1 VRWLKKNLFSTWYD
15 ALLTVLAVLFLFF
28 VARAVLNWVLF
39 TANWA
44 PITNSVKLLAVGQ
57 FPQDQIWRMGAIVLV
72 VSFLF
77 GLSWRVWGGTV
88 RTFALTLAIALGLI
102 ALLPVS
108 LSSMGLNIRLWFL
121 LNPFLTAAGY
131 LLGRVFLGK
140 SRWVALGWLLALVLL
155 AMSLAG
161 LEAVSW
167 VWRGPAFI
175 LIVLYLLVM
184 SLRVSGAMIRVR
196 VSDSPALRHIGPI
209 LQPLVQI
216 LDNLMGVFL
225 GKPLR
230 VLSAWVFVL
239 VLAALRLSGVK
250 GISWLPP
257 VETGLWGGLLL
268 TFLLALVGIVASF
281 PIGLLLAL
289 GRRSSLP
296 VVKAFC
302 VLFIE
307 MVRGVPLVTILF
319 LSSII
324 LPLFLPG
331 DVRIDRVLRAMIG
344 MTLFAAAYMA
354 ENVRG
359 GLQAISRGQV
369 EAARA
374 VGLNNFQTMALI
386 VLPQALRLVIPA
398 IVGQF
403 IALFMDTTL
412 AVIVNLLELLG
423 MGRSV
428 LESKVEWKL
437 LNMEMFLF
445 IAVMF
450 WIFNFAM
457 SYASRRLEAA
467 LGVGER

>member
-1 VRWLKKNLFSTWYD
+1 MGQ
-15 ALLTVLAVLFLFF
+15 AF
-28 VARAVLNWVLF
+28 V
-39 TANWA
+39 
-44 PITNSVKLLAVGQ
+44 
-57 FPQDQIWRMGAIVLV
+57 
-72 VSFLF
+72 
-77 GLSWRVWGGTV
+77 
-88 RTFALTLAIALGLI
+88 
-102 ALLPVS
+102 
-108 LSSMGLNIRLWFL
+108 
-121 LNPFLTAAGY
+121 
-131 LLGRVFLGK
+131 
-140 SRWVALGWLLALVLL
+140 
-155 AMSLAG
+155 
-161 LEAVSW
+161 
-167 VWRGPAFI
+167 
-175 LIVLYLLVM
+175 LIVLYLLTM
-184 SLRVSGAMIRVR
+184 SLYASGIMVRVR
-196 VSDSPALRHIGPI
+196 VFDAPMMGQMRPL
-209 LQPLVQI
+209 LQPIIQI
-216 LDNLMGVFL
+216 FESLMRAFL

-230 VLSAWVFVL
+230 VLLAWFFVL
-239 VLAALRLSGVK
+239 GLAVLRFNEVK
-250 GISWLPP
+250 GVSWLPS
-257 VETGLWGGLLL
+257 VDTGVWGGLLL

-331 DVRIDRVLRAMIG
+331 DVRIDRVMRAMIG

-359 GLQAISRGQV
+359 GLQAISRGQI

-374 VGLNNFQTMALI
+374 VGLNNFQTMSLI

-445 IAVMF
+445 IAAIF
-450 WIFNFAM
+450 WIFNYAM